1 MAGTTKPLSE
11 KEAAEARKRG
21 EAYEN
26 DLAIEG
32 MFLSAEDRDIIDT
45 IERERM
51 GYDEG
56 VRYAIDRLKERGVIP
71 ADPEPQA
78 AE

>member
-1 MAGTTKPLSE
+1 MIDTPSPLSE
-11 KEAAEARKRG
+11 KEAADARKRG

-26 DLAIEG
+26 DLAVEG
-32 MFLSAEDRDIIDT
+32 IFLSAEDRDIIDA

-56 VRYAIDRLKERGVIP
+56 VRYAIDRLRERGIG
-71 ADPEPQA
+71 QA
-78 AE
+78 